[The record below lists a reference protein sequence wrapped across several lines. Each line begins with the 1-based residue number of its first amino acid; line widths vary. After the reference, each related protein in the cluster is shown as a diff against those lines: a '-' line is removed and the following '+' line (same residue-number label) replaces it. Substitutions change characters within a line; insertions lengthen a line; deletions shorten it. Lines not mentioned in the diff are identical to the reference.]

1 MRSLLPLFLVLVVLT
16 SCSDVNKLLK
26 SNDYSLKTKR
36 ANQYYDA
43 KKYEQAQIL
52 YEDVMPV
59 IKGSAEYEDLYYK
72 WTYCHYYQRDFLNA
86 ENLFKGFVENF
97 PSSPRAEEA
106 EFMRAYCHYRRSPK
120 PELDQMSTNK
130 AITFLQTFINTHP
143 TAAKTTEAK
152 TIIEELYKKLEMK
165 DYRNADLYY
174 DLGYYKASATSFA
187 ELLSN
192 FPDSQRAEEYKLMVV
207 KSWYK
212 YAENSIENK
221 QEERYETVL
230 NECADFGDLFPD
242 SKLQHEV
249 DKYKSMATNKL
260 KNIKNEQTKASA
272 ER

>member
-1 MRSLLPLFLVLVVLT
+1 
-16 SCSDVNKLLK
+16 
-26 SNDYSLKTKR
+26 
-36 ANQYYDA
+36 
-43 KKYEQAQIL
+43 
-52 YEDVMPV
+52 
-59 IKGSAEYEDLYYK
+59 
-72 WTYCHYYQRDFLNA
+72 
-86 ENLFKGFVENF
+86 
-97 PSSPRAEEA
+97 
-106 EFMRAYCHYRRSPK
+106 
-120 PELDQMSTNK
+120 
-130 AITFLQTFINTHP
+130 
-143 TAAKTTEAK
+143 
-152 TIIEELYKKLEMK
+152 
-165 DYRNADLYY
+165 LYY